1 MSYLVKLK
9 AIIASS
15 FSIKCEYNHYVLE
28 TKHFHVT

>member
-9 AIIASS
+9 VIIASS
-15 FSIKCEYNHYVLE
+15 FPIKYEYNHYALE